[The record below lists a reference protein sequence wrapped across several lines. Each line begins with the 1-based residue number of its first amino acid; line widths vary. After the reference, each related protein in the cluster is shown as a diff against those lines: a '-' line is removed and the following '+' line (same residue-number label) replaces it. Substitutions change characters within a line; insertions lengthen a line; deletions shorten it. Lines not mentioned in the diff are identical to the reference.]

1 MGKRQNLSS
10 GHGKYRGAHGR
21 IVLRQPVLLPVR
33 SVVPDTSSAR
43 ASLAEIMRIASNLLG
58 IPSAEKI
65 VSMMLCGSTTAEK

>member
-10 GHGKYRGAHGR
+10 GHGKYRGARGR

-58 IPSAEKI
+58 IPSAKKI
-65 VSMMLCGSTTAEK
+65 VSMMLCNSTTAEK